1 MMGART
7 VELKIHTAETAPDAS
22 RPILE
27 GIRADLGLVPNFAGA
42 VAESPVLVGAFD
54 GIRRAV
60 AAMDPLARE
69 VTGIAVG
76 VAVDNHYGVA
86 FHSTVAA
93 RLGVSEDDLELMRAG
108 RAPTDPRLAAV
119 YEFARDVVTNRGKA
133 GVQRLTEHGLGTAQI
148 LDIVAECVLA
158 SLVGLVDNLAG
169 RIELDPNLAPRQWNP
184 AG

>member
-1 MMGART
+1 
-7 VELKIHTAETAPDAS
+7 VELKIHTVDTAPDGS

-27 GIRADLGLVPNFAGA
+27 GIKADVGLLPNFAGA
-42 VAESPVLVGAFD
+42 IAESPVLAGAFD

-60 AAMDPLARE
+60 TAMEPVDRE

-86 FHSTVAA
+86 FHSTIAA
-93 RLGVSEDDLELMRAG
+93 NLGVAEDELARMRAG
-108 RAPTDPRLAAV
+108 SAPTDPRLAAV
-119 YEFARDVVTNRGKA
+119 YEFARDLVTNRGKA
-133 GVQRLTEHGLGTAQI
+133 GVDRLTEQGLGTRQI

-169 RIELDPNLAPRQWNP
+169 RIELDQFLKPREWKS

>member
-1 MMGART
+1 MGAPT
-7 VELKIHTAETAPDAS
+7 VELKVHTAETAPDAS

-27 GIRADLGLVPNFAGA
+27 GIKADLGMVPNLAGA
-42 VAESPVLVGAFD
+42 VAESPVLAGAFD

-60 AAMDPLARE
+60 AAMDPVDRE

-76 VAVDNHYGVA
+76 VAVDNRYGVA

-108 RAPTDPRLAAV
+108 RAPTDPRRAAV
-119 YEFARDVVTNRGKA
+119 YEFAHDLVVNRGKA
-133 GVQRLTEHGLGTAQI
+133 GVAALTEQGLGSAQI

-169 RIELDPNLAPRQWNP
+169 RIELDPFLKPREWVA

>member
-1 MMGART
+1 MGART

-27 GIRADLGLVPNFAGA
+27 GIKADIGLIPNFAGA
-42 VAESPVLVGAFD
+42 VAESPVLAGAFD

-60 AAMDPLARE
+60 AAMDPVDRE

-93 RLGVSEDDLELMRAG
+93 RLGVDEDDLARMRAG
-108 RAPTDPRLAAV
+108 QAPADPRRAAV
-119 YEFARDVVTNRGKA
+119 YEFARDLATFRGKA
-133 GVQRLTEHGLGTAQI
+133 GVERLTEQGLGTAQI

-169 RIELDPNLAPRQWNP
+169 RIELDPFLAPREWNP

>member
-1 MMGART
+1 M
-7 VELKIHTAETAPDAS
+7 ELKIHTPDTAPDGS

-27 GIRADLGLVPNFAGA
+27 GIKADVGLVPNFAGA

-60 AAMDPLARE
+60 AAMDPVDRE

-76 VAVDNHYGVA
+76 VAVDNRYGVA

-93 RLGVSEDDLELMRAG
+93 NLGVGEDELALMRAG
-108 RAPTDPRLAAV
+108 SAPTDPRLAAV
-119 YEFARDVVTNRGKA
+119 YEFARDLVTNRGKA
-133 GVQRLTEHGLGTAQI
+133 GVERLTEQGLGTAQI

-169 RIELDPNLAPRQWNP
+169 RIELDPFLEPREWV
-184 AG
+184 